1 MVRVRDVLA
10 SPSPGEARPGEA
22 EARPAASS
30 AASGG
35 RRERLDVLAA
45 MGFASEAANAA
56 ALDACGDD
64 LDAAVARLLDAADGD
79 DDDARGETG
88 GGSQSQSPGGMMDA
102 MADASDADL
111 ARAIRLSLADRSGDA
126 RRGRG

>member
-1 MVRVRDVLA
+1 
-10 SPSPGEARPGEA
+10 
-22 EARPAASS
+22 
-30 AASGG
+30 
-35 RRERLDVLAA
+35 

-56 ALDACGDD
+56 ALDACGED
-64 LDAAVARLLDAADGD
+64 LDAAVARLLDAADD

-88 GGSQSQSPGGMMDA
+88 GGSQSQSQGGMMDA

>member
-1 MVRVRDVLA
+1 
-10 SPSPGEARPGEA
+10 
-22 EARPAASS
+22 
-30 AASGG
+30 
-35 RRERLDVLAA
+35 

-64 LDAAVARLLDAADGD
+64 LDTAVARLLDAAD

-88 GGSQSQSPGGMMDA
+88 GGSQSQGGMMDA

>member
-1 MVRVRDVLA
+1 VARVRDVLA
-10 SPSPGEARPGEA
+10 SPAEARPG

-30 AASGG
+30 GETAASGG
-35 RRERLDVLAA
+35 RRERLDLLAA

-64 LDAAVARLLDAADGD
+64 LDTAVARLLDAAD

-88 GGSQSQSPGGMMDA
+88 GGSQSQGGTMDA